1 MFGKEDKI
9 MYLNGYN
16 KYYNRKRERRVHKTP
31 KSYLDEFIKKNHWK
45 YKDYIKELM

>member
-31 KSYLDEFIKKNHWK
+31 KSYLDEFIKKPLE
-45 YKDYIKELM
+45 I